1 MAAFTIGNMCNR
13 EHINYPSHVSGG
25 EVQYGGPRDS
35 PQLRRACLR
44 VHAEATINFV
54 ASCTERKR
62 ATIPPDLRLRSVDAG
77 PMARRV
83 EQWWERLGQQAP
95 RYIARDLYAGE
106 HWSVVQD
113 ALALLGDASL
123 WVASAGYGL
132 IAASANVLPYSATFA
147 QGTPDSVTSGPTPGQ
162 SRVDLLQAWWS
173 ALCDLPGPQKGVP
186 RSLGAL
192 ARSAPNAPLLIV
204 GSPDYIRAMR
214 LDLLAARD
222 ALATPHLL
230 TVISN
235 HDLGSD
241 AALAPHLIPVDER
254 CRTLLG
260 GTMQGLNARVARSL
274 LEWGRSGPLTAPR
287 LRERYDS
294 MVSDAEKPPKF
305 NRDRMDDKD
314 VLAFL
319 RGALTEDPRAGWTL
333 LLRTLRANGRA
344 CEQGRFRE
352 LHRQVREDLA
362 QTPQQGLKLGQD

>member
-1 MAAFTIGNMCNR
+1 MRNG
-13 EHINYPSHVSGG
+13 EHINFRWNLGSGQVKCASQP
-25 EVQYGGPRDS
+25 ESPKPRNAS
-35 PQLRRACLR
+35 RR
-44 VHAEATINFV
+44 VHAEAPIHLV

-62 ATIPPDLRLRSVDAG
+62 ATIPADLHLRSVNAATTSVRVASWWDRLSSHPA
-77 PMARRV
+77 PLRHMAS
-83 EQWWERLGQQAP
+83 A
-95 RYIARDLYAGE
+95 LYGGE
-106 HWSVVQD
+106 HWAAVQD
-113 ALALLGDASL
+113 TLALLREGRHDATL

-132 IAASANVLPYSATFA
+132 IPASAPLHPYSATFA
-147 QGTPDSVTSGPTPGQ
+147 HGVPDSVTSHLAPGQ
-162 SRVDLLQAWWS
+162 SRVDLLQAWWT
-173 ALCDLPGPQKGVP
+173 ALCDLPGPQTGVP
-186 RSLGAL
+186 RSLQAL
-192 ARSAPNAPLLIV
+192 AASAPNAPLLIV

-222 ALATPHLL
+222 ALETPELL

-235 HDLGSD
+235 QDLRND
-241 AALAPHLIPVDER
+241 EALAPHLVPVDER

-319 RGALTEDPRAGWTL
+319 RDALTRDPRAGWTL
-333 LLRTLRANGRA
+333 LLRTLRGNGQA

-352 LHRQVREDLA
+352 LHRQVREELA
-362 QTPQQGLKLGQD
+362 AGQQGLKLGQD